1 MPLFSR
7 QFIDQVAQATDLVE
21 LVSQYV
27 TLKKKGREFVGLCPF
42 HDDKNP
48 SMNVSAAKQIF
59 KCFACGAGGGVFQWM
74 MMYEKLSFPEAVRTL
89 ADRSNIPLPE
99 ESARPA
105 ARGELT
111 RRDLYPVMNFAVDF
125 YRRQLHM
132 PAGRKALEYARSRQL
147 SDESL
152 DRFAVGYAPESWDAL
167 LTAAGRQGIG
177 QRALLAA
184 GLVTERKSGGCYD
197 RFRNRLILPIYD
209 RMNRAIALGGRAMSD
224 EQQAK
229 YLNSPDTPLFD
240 KSGELYALN
249 WAREAIAKSDQA
261 VVVEGYFDALIPLQ
275 AGVDNVVATLGT
287 SLTDRHVRMLSH
299 YAREVVLVFD
309 ADVAGAAAAERALE
323 IFLQQQLQV
332 RVATIPAGKDPCD
345 YCLAEGADALRTL
358 LAEAPDALEY
368 AWSRRQRALQQ
379 AGGNLAD
386 RRQVVEDFLRL
397 IASSSAYGAID
408 EVRRGQLAQHIGQLL
423 NIGPADLQREMKRLV
438 RKVPT
443 RSARG
448 GLQGPGGGQ
457 YASDLSAMAERQVL
471 EVLLAES
478 ELFDHAAERIGPED
492 FQHPE
497 YRMLAGPVWARGME
511 GTLSVEEMLA
521 DEGLA
526 EAGAMLTELAI
537 SGQRRGNYQ
546 ATLDGAV
553 ECILFR
559 RHRQET
565 EKLKEGGLD
574 DEMTLRRIHQNAKGP
589 SPRRFPRF
597 S

>member
-1 MPLFSR
+1 
-7 QFIDQVAQATDLVE
+7 
-21 LVSQYV
+21 
-27 TLKKKGREFVGLCPF
+27 
-42 HDDKNP
+42 
-48 SMNVSAAKQIF
+48 
-59 KCFACGAGGGVFQWM
+59 
-74 MMYEKLSFPEAVRTL
+74 
-89 ADRSNIPLPE
+89 
-99 ESARPA
+99 
-105 ARGELT
+105 
-111 RRDLYPVMNFAVDF
+111 
-125 YRRQLHM
+125 
-132 PAGRKALEYARSRQL
+132 
-147 SDESL
+147 
-152 DRFAVGYAPESWDAL
+152 
-167 LTAAGRQGIG
+167 
-177 QRALLAA
+177 
-184 GLVTERKSGGCYD
+184 
-197 RFRNRLILPIYD
+197 
-209 RMNRAIALGGRAMSD
+209 MSD

-249 WAREAIAKSDQA
+249 WARESIAKSDQA

-275 AGVDNVVATLGT
+275 AGVGNVVATLGT

-358 LAEAPDALEY
+358 LADAPDALEY
-368 AWSRRQRALQQ
+368 VWSRRQQALQQ
-379 AGGNLAD
+379 AGGNLAN

-408 EVRRGQLAQHIGQLL
+408 EVRKGQLAQHIGQML
-423 NIGPADLQREMKRLV
+423 NIAPADLQREMKRLV

-443 RSARG
+443 RSAPG
-448 GLQGPGGGQ
+448 GSQGPGGGQ

-478 ELFDHAAERIGPED
+478 DFFDHAAERIGPED

-497 YRMLAGPVWARGME
+497 YRMLAGPIWTRGME

-574 DEMTLRRIHQNAKGP
+574 NEMTLRRIHQNAKGP